1 MGKIT
6 LWGRANSANVQKTMW
21 ALEEL
26 GLDYE
31 HVPLGGSYKGLD
43 NPAYLALNP
52 NGLVPTLQ
60 DGDLTVWESHATV
73 RYLAAAYGAGTLW
86 PQDVRERAIADQ
98 WTDWTAT
105 TYQPAW
111 VKVFW
116 SAVRTPVEQQ
126 DLVIIADGLA
136 ATGKCLAILDRQ
148 LDARPFLAGGSLT
161 YADIVAGVSLYRWFT
176 MEIERPA
183 APNVARWYERLS
195 EREAFRKAVMVSYAE
210 LVGRLAF

>member
-1 MGKIT
+1 
-6 LWGRANSANVQKTMW
+6 MW

-43 NPAYLALNP
+43 TPDYLALNP

-60 DGDLTVWESHATV
+60 DGGLTVWESHATV
-73 RYLAAAYGAGTLW
+73 RYLAAAYGAGSLW
-86 PQDVRERAIADQ
+86 PEDTRERAIADQ

-111 VKVFW
+111 IGAFW
-116 SAVRTPVEQQ
+116 SVVRTPPEQQ
-126 DLVIIADGLA
+126 DPVIIADALA
-136 ATGKCLAILDRQ
+136 ATRKCLDILDRQ
-148 LDARPFLAGGSLT
+148 LDARPFLAGERFT

-176 MEIERPA
+176 MEIARPA
-183 APNVARWYERLS
+183 LPNVERWYRQLS
-195 EREAFRKAVMVSYAE
+195 ERDAFRRVVKVSYAE